1 MPLPPATNIP
11 PTLHS
16 ITNTSNFSN
25 VVTSP
30 YSPYMKVIDYLFY
43 LPHWKV
49 RQTISPVLAD
59 IVTASYRAQ
68 TPEGERSDFDW
79 RMLLN
84 G

>member
-1 MPLPPATNIP
+1 
-11 PTLHS
+11 
-16 ITNTSNFSN
+16 
-25 VVTSP
+25 
-30 YSPYMKVIDYLFY
+30 MKVIDYLFY